1 MNYKSFV
8 TNKFSVII
16 RVKNEERWIGHAI
29 QSALDF
35 LDGPQIVV
43 VDNKSTDESIDI
55 VRSFRHDPALEV
67 NEKRYAEVAITS
79 ISDYTPG
86 KALNLGVEKCIFEN
100 ILILSA
106 HCVIKS
112 LPSLSSL
119 VSLLD
124 EYGCVFGRQIP
135 VYRGR
140 QITPRY
146 LWSHFGDQP
155 TTNMMSRLENR
166 YFLHNAFCFYSK
178 QTLLDY
184 PFDNNIAGKED
195 RIWASVYASSAKQY
209 YYNPDLI
216 ACHHYT
222 DKGNT
227 WKGVG

>member
-1 MNYKSFV
+1 MSNA
-8 TNKFSVII
+8 FSVII
-16 RVKNEERWIGHAI
+16 RVKNEERWVGHAI
-29 QSALDF
+29 QSTLDF

-55 VRSFRHDPALEV
+55 VRSFRHDPALEK
-67 NEKRYAEVAITS
+67 NEKRYADVAITS

-86 KALNLGVEKCIFEN
+86 KALNMGVEQCFSDN

-106 HCVIKS
+106 HCIIAKLPKLDTLIS
-112 LPSLSSL
+112 LIN
-119 VSLLD
+119 

-140 QITPRY
+140 KITPRY
-146 LWSHFGDQP
+146 LWSHFGEKP
-155 TTNMMSRLENR
+155 VKNMMSQLENR

-178 QTLLDY
+178 QVLVDN
-184 PFDNNIAGKED
+184 PFDENISGKED
-195 RIWASVYASSAKQY
+195 RIWAAAYALHGNEY
-209 YYNPDLI
+209 YYHPELI
-216 ACHHYT
+216 AHHHYT